1 MLLSEKKELSKR
13 SFLKKRMEAIYMAV
27 KSRLE
32 ADNPLKALT
41 LKNQNTQFR
50 QFTIHY
56 NQRLSEY
63 QIINHNGN
71 GCLFFLGIT
80 YMSRYINVN
89 LYDVKYHFLLPN
101 EIYMPYFLYDLLEQF
116 ENIEK
121 GFLQMIDIFDEMEK
135 SANIIR
141 QCVDEYFSGGTYD
154 YYVTETEN
162 RIILSVVLHGRIL
175 SIPIYYSK
183 YKKILPHISSAIKD
197 YENLINSTKIKVL
210 ILEKT
215 KKR

>member
-1 MLLSEKKELSKR
+1 MLLKEKRELSKR
-13 SFLKKRMEAIYMAV
+13 SFIKRKLEAIYVAV
-27 KSRLE
+27 RIRLSTN
-32 ADNPLKALT
+32 NPLKALA
-41 LKNQNTQFR
+41 LKNQNTQFG
-50 QFTIHY
+50 QFTINY
-56 NQRLSEY
+56 DSKLGEY
-63 QIINHNGN
+63 QITNNNGN

-80 YMSRYINVN
+80 YMSRFVDVKIF
-89 LYDVKYHFLLPN
+89 DVKYHFLLPN
-101 EIYMPYFLYDLLEQF
+101 ENCMPYFLYDLLEQF
-116 ENIEK
+116 EDIEK
-121 GFLQMIDIFDEMEK
+121 GFLQLIDNFGEMEK

-141 QCVDEYFSGGTYD
+141 QCVDECFSSSTYD

-162 RIILSVVLHGRIL
+162 RIILSVVLRGRIL
-175 SIPIYYSK
+175 SIPIYYST